1 MSASLYPAFLV
12 FAIIMVV
19 TPGPA
24 NLLLMSSG
32 ASHGFYKSIPFVVGV
47 TFGKL
52 FLTIGLGFGFLTILN
67 SNVLFLQILKFIGT
81 AYICWLS
88 YKILYLD
95 FTSNNL
101 KYEKSVPSI
110 FNGLL
115 VHPLNPKG
123 WAMVIAAY
131 TQFTSLGNLQSEIS
145 WITEVVIVAST
156 FFGIQVF
163 SHSLWCLSGDIIF
176 KFLSKKNFL
185 KKLLVITLSL
195 LTVATVIYSNFFI

>member
-47 TFGKL
+47 TSGKL

-67 SNVLFLQILKFIGT
+67 SNILFLQILKFIGT

-88 YKILYLD
+88 YKLLYLD

-131 TQFTSLGNLQSEIS
+131 TQFTSLGNLQSEIN
-145 WITEVVIVAST
+145 WITEVIIVAST

-163 SHSLWCLSGDIIF
+163 SHSLWCWSGDLIF

-185 KKLLVITLSL
+185 KKLLVITLSF

>member
-1 MSASLYPAFLV
+1 MSVSLYPAFLV

-32 ASHGFYKSIPFVVGV
+32 ASHGFYKSIPFVLGV

-52 FLTIGLGFGFLTILN
+52 FLTVGLGFGFLTILN
-67 SNVLFLQILKFIGT
+67 SNILFLQILKFIGT

-88 YKILYLD
+88 YKLLYLE
-95 FTSNNL
+95 FKSNNL
-101 KYEKSVPSI
+101 KYEKSIPSI

-131 TQFTSLGNLQSEIS
+131 TQFTSLGNLQSEIN
-145 WITEVVIVAST
+145 WITEVIIVAST

-163 SHSLWCLSGDIIF
+163 SHSLWCWSGDLIF
-176 KFLSKKNFL
+176 KFLSQKNFL
-185 KKLLVITLSL
+185 KKLLVFTLSF

>member
-67 SNVLFLQILKFIGT
+67 SNILFLQILKFIGT

-88 YKILYLD
+88 YKLLYLD
-95 FTSNNL
+95 FTSDNL
-101 KYEKSVPSI
+101 KHEKSVPSI
-110 FNGLL
+110 LNGLL

-131 TQFTSLGNLQSEIS
+131 TQFTSLGNLQSEIN
-145 WITEVVIVAST
+145 WITEVIIVAST

-163 SHSLWCLSGDIIF
+163 SHSLWCWSGDLIF
-176 KFLSKKNFL
+176 KFLSKINFL

>member
-88 YKILYLD
+88 YKLLYLD

-131 TQFTSLGNLQSEIS
+131 TQFTSLGNLQSEIN
-145 WITEVVIVAST
+145 WITEVIIVAST

-163 SHSLWCLSGDIIF
+163 SHSLWCWSGDIIF
-176 KFLSKKNFL
+176 KFLSTLIHAIFL
-185 KKLLVITLSL
+185 V
-195 LTVATVIYSNFFI
+195 

>member
-12 FAIIMVV
+12 FAMIMVV

-88 YKILYLD
+88 YKLLYLD

-131 TQFTSLGNLQSEIS
+131 TQFTSLGNLQSEIN
-145 WITEVVIVAST
+145 WITEVIIVAST

-163 SHSLWCLSGDIIF
+163 SHSLWCWSGDIIF

-185 KKLLVITLSL
+185 KKLLVITLSF

>member
-88 YKILYLD
+88 YKLLYLD

-131 TQFTSLGNLQSEIS
+131 TQFTSLGNL
-145 WITEVVIVAST
+145 
-156 FFGIQVF
+156 
-163 SHSLWCLSGDIIF
+163 SLIHI
-176 KFLSKKNFL
+176 
-185 KKLLVITLSL
+185 
-195 LTVATVIYSNFFI
+195 

>member
-115 VHPLNPKG
+115 VHPLNPKTIRQIRKF
-123 WAMVIAAY
+123 V
-131 TQFTSLGNLQSEIS
+131 
-145 WITEVVIVAST
+145 T
-156 FFGIQVF
+156 FF
-163 SHSLWCLSGDIIF
+163 
-176 KFLSKKNFL
+176 KANP
-185 KKLLVITLSL
+185 KLIS
-195 LTVATVIYSNFFI
+195 SFNEF

>member
-32 ASHGFYKSIPFVVGV
+32 ASHGFYKSIPFVLGV

-52 FLTIGLGFGFLTILN
+52 FLTVGLGFGFLTILN
-67 SNVLFLQILKFIGT
+67 SNILFLQILKFIGT

-88 YKILYLD
+88 YKLLYLE
-95 FTSNNL
+95 FKSNNL
-101 KYEKSVPSI
+101 KYEKSIPSI

-131 TQFTSLGNLQSEIS
+131 TQFTSLGNLQSEIN
-145 WITEVVIVAST
+145 WITEVIIVAST

-163 SHSLWCLSGDIIF
+163 SHSLWCWSGDLIF
-176 KFLSKKNFL
+176 KFLSQKNFL
-185 KKLLVITLSL
+185 KKLLVFTLSF

>member
-67 SNVLFLQILKFIGT
+67 SNVFFLQILKFIGT

-88 YKILYLD
+88 YKLLYLD

-101 KYEKSVPSI
+101 KHEKSVPSI

-131 TQFTSLGNLQSEIS
+131 TQFTSLGNLQSEIN
-145 WITEVVIVAST
+145 WITEVIIVAST

-163 SHSLWCLSGDIIF
+163 SHSLWCWSGDIIF

-185 KKLLVITLSL
+185 KKLLVITLSF

>member
-88 YKILYLD
+88 YKLLYLD

-131 TQFTSLGNLQSEIS
+131 TQFTSLGNLQSEIN
-145 WITEVVIVAST
+145 WITEVIIVAST

-163 SHSLWCLSGDIIF
+163 SHSLWCWSGDIIF
-176 KFLSKKNFL
+176 KFLLKKNFL
-185 KKLLVITLSL
+185 KKLLVITLSF

>member
-52 FLTIGLGFGFLTILN
+52 FLTVGLGFGFLAILN
-67 SNVLFLQILKFIGT
+67 SNILFLQILKFIGT

-88 YKILYLD
+88 YKLLYLE
-95 FTSNNL
+95 FKSNNL
-101 KYEKSVPSI
+101 KYEKSIPSI

-131 TQFTSLGNLQSEIS
+131 TQFTSLGNLQSEIN
-145 WITEVVIVAST
+145 WITEVIIVAST
-156 FFGIQVF
+156 FFSIQVF
-163 SHSLWCLSGDIIF
+163 SHSLWCWSGDLIF

-185 KKLLVITLSL
+185 KKLLVFTLSF

>member
-67 SNVLFLQILKFIGT
+67 SNELFLQILKFIGT

-101 KYEKSVPSI
+101 KYEKNVPSI

-131 TQFTSLGNLQSEIS
+131 TQFTSLGNL
-145 WITEVVIVAST
+145 
-156 FFGIQVF
+156 
-163 SHSLWCLSGDIIF
+163 SLIHI
-176 KFLSKKNFL
+176 
-185 KKLLVITLSL
+185 
-195 LTVATVIYSNFFI
+195 

>member
-52 FLTIGLGFGFLTILN
+52 ILTIGLGFGFLTILN
-67 SNVLFLQILKFIGT
+67 SNILFLQILKFIGT

-88 YKILYLD
+88 YKLLYLD

-131 TQFTSLGNLQSEIS
+131 TQFTSLGNLQSEIN
-145 WITEVVIVAST
+145 WITEVIIVAST

-163 SHSLWCLSGDIIF
+163 SHSLWCWSGDIIF
-176 KFLSKKNFL
+176 EFLSKKNFL
-185 KKLLVITLSL
+185 KKLLVITLSF

>member
-88 YKILYLD
+88 YKLLYLD

-123 WAMVIAAY
+123 WAMAIAVY
-131 TQFTSLGNLQSEIS
+131 TQFTSLGNLQSEIN
-145 WITEVVIVAST
+145 WITEVIIVAST

-163 SHSLWCLSGDIIF
+163 SHSLWCWSGDIIF

-185 KKLLVITLSL
+185 KKLLVITLSF